1 MKTRPLL
8 LALGALLAVSLLARA
23 GDDKDFSVRI
33 EGHTHT
39 TPVDL
44 GLPAYPGASPYSEG
58 QNDSGAVTLGAWAGR
73 FGLRVQ
79 ALKFR
84 SRDAAPQ
91 VAAFYARALAQ
102 YGTVLDCREPAA
114 REKPPK
120 DQPDRLSCDS
130 SAPKAGQF
138 EYRVGTRK
146 SFRAISVRPDGE
158 GSRFD
163 MARIE
168 LGS

>member
-44 GLPAYPGASPYSEG
+44 GLPAYPERQPYSEG

-84 SRDAAPQ
+84 SRVPRPRSPRSMACAGPIRHG
-91 VAAFYARALAQ
+91 AGLPR
-102 YGTVLDCREPAA
+102 PAA

-120 DQPDRLSCDS
+120 DHPTASAATAARPRPAS
-130 SAPKAGQF
+130 SSTGSA
-138 EYRVGTRK
+138 
-146 SFRAISVRPDGE
+146 RARASV
-158 GSRFD
+158 
-163 MARIE
+163 
-168 LGS
+168 

>member
-91 VAAFYARALAQ
+91 VAAFYVRALAQ
-102 YGTVLDCREPAA
+102 YGTVLDCREPPRARSRPRISPTASAATAA
-114 REKPPK
+114 RPRPA
-120 DQPDRLSCDS
+120 S
-130 SAPKAGQF
+130 SSTGSA
-138 EYRVGTRK
+138 
-146 SFRAISVRPDGE
+146 RARASV
-158 GSRFD
+158 
-163 MARIE
+163 
-168 LGS
+168 